1 MQPNA
6 HIVETLAANGTTEET
21 RTTPHELNEINGKE
35 GCNHALYIGL
45 CAAIAC
51 NHLHTA
57 MSLILSGD
65 ENMLSEATAHAV
77 RIAPGDMFYRISLGT
92 LESDHVD
99 QFPHLIHVAGLNCIP
114 SRARWLAS
122 RWEGDVDVFDQ
133 PLLQGLHQSAHQ
145 ECADC
150 AIDGFMHTGLG
161 SDVLTEH
168 LFEMSSVG
176 GEQLVALALLC
187 NELQLSHEG
196 VAPGAAELG
205 NLEVLRALA
214 EHRQLGLH
222 ALSDARTTAMRE
234 GNGQCAALLAD
245 HQALLQ
251 Q

>member
-1 MQPNA
+1 
-6 HIVETLAANGTTEET
+6 
-21 RTTPHELNEINGKE
+21 
-35 GCNHALYIGL
+35 
-45 CAAIAC
+45 
-51 NHLHTA
+51 
-57 MSLILSGD
+57 
-65 ENMLSEATAHAV
+65 
-77 RIAPGDMFYRISLGT
+77 
-92 LESDHVD
+92 
-99 QFPHLIHVAGLNCIP
+99 
-114 SRARWLAS
+114 
-122 RWEGDVDVFDQ
+122 
-133 PLLQGLHQSAHQ
+133 
-145 ECADC
+145 
-150 AIDGFMHTGLG
+150 MHTGLG

-245 HQALLQ
+245 HQAMLQ

>member
-1 MQPNA
+1 MRRQACFMQPNA

-51 NHLHTA
+51 SHLHTA
-57 MSLILSGD
+57 MSLILSCD

-150 AIDGFMHTGLG
+150 AIDGFMQTGLG

-176 GEQLVALALLC
+176 GEQ
-187 NELQLSHEG
+187 
-196 VAPGAAELG
+196 
-205 NLEVLRALA
+205 R
-214 EHRQLGLH
+214 
-222 ALSDARTTAMRE
+222 
-234 GNGQCAALLAD
+234 
-245 HQALLQ
+245 
-251 Q
+251 